1 MDDRRLLISGHRIR
15 LTDGLANVWEALTM
29 GLSLF
34 SGRIRTSSRKAR
46 RGCRFDQGTCHT
58 RVVMMPSSP
67 SDSRNPWGDTD
78 TPYEEMGGV
87 EGVRQLAET
96 FYDVIEE
103 ESPLLREMLPANTK
117 NTRQK
122 FFMYLSGW
130 LGGPP
135 LYEEK
140 WGHPRLRMRH
150 FAFPIDDAAAAEW
163 MRCMREALDRLGV
176 EGDLRDFLD
185 SRLAPLAE
193 HMKNR

>member
-1 MDDRRLLISGHRIR
+1 MAILGPI
-15 LTDGLANVWEALTM
+15 V
-29 GLSLF
+29 
-34 SGRIRTSSRKAR
+34 
-46 RGCRFDQGTCHT
+46 
-58 RVVMMPSSP
+58 MPSSP
-67 SDSRNPWGDTD
+67 TNSTHPWGNAA
-78 TPYEEMGGV
+78 TPYEEIGG
-87 EGVRQLAET
+87 EDRVRELAET

-103 ESPLLREMLPANTK
+103 ESPLLRGMLPVNTT

-150 FAFPIDDAAAAEW
+150 FPFPIDDAAVAEW
-163 MRCMREALDRLGV
+163 MRCMRTALDRIDID
-176 EGDLRDFLD
+176 GDLREFLE
-185 SRLAPLAE
+185 SRLAPLAD